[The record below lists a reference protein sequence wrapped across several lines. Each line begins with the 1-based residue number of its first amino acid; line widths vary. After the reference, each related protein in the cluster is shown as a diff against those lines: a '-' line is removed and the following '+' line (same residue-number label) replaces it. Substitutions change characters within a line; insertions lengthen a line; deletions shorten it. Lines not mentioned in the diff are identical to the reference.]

1 MALGATLTPR
11 PPPAR
16 TPDTR
21 GSFKP
26 SLLPLEDIQVIP
38 PHCPLP
44 SPESAIFSQSSCLL
58 LNQLRFAAGIIAKMS
73 PMMRARTHPSVW
85 DRLLFLHRHPL
96 TTPPHFF
103 AVPFGAWEQVTAAN
117 SVATKSKVNVV
128 RGKCPGCK
136 FEIFMLISHCTDKAR
151 GPAASSPA
159 AHLKSRSCGHS
170 ARRLKLFNHCVARKK
185 RRTRQEEV
193 WGDGE
198 PWGAA
203 ARAGTLRHG
212 RGAPEPPRA
221 CRRVGERRAR
231 VYTRRAGGLRGLHL

>member
-1 MALGATLTPR
+1 MI
-11 PPPAR
+11 PPPLSPPFSRISYFLA
-16 TPDTR
+16 
-21 GSFKP
+21 
-26 SLLPLEDIQVIP
+26 IQ
-38 PHCPLP
+38 LF
-44 SPESAIFSQSSCLL
+44 ASQSVTIYCWDYCKDVA
-58 LNQLRFAAGIIAKMS
+58 NDES
-73 PMMRARTHPSVW
+73 PHA
-85 DRLLFLHRHPL
+85 PL
-96 TTPPHFF
+96 GLGPASFPAPTPPNHPPHFF
-103 AVPFGAWEQVTAAN
+103 AVPFGAWEQVTVAN

-128 RGKCPGCK
+128 RGKSPGCK